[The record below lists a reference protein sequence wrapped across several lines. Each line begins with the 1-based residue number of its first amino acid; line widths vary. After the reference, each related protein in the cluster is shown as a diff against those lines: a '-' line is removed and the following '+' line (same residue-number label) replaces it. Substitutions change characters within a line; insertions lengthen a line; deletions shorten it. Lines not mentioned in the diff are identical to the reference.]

1 MLWNEGLLDSGDLQ
15 LLHSAL
21 IMQYSFEDSRCNSL
35 AQCPSLS
42 SNSSMSLHAWQMADS
57 AWGTDELRTLCFTHP
72 SNLCEVLA
80 DTIITVR
87 PLGSDIA
94 EVFFVFEYICK
105 EQCSIDVLSVSFS
118 TALSNHYNLPTRLFH
133 LIWND
138 DDDGIIVN
146 YIVQP
151 VTEEDGERRWA
162 LDTYDSS
169 NPQCKVC
176 TLPCRDADD
185 DGSRE
190 LNCFRCVPCFLCPN
204 CKVVLPSGNGELFCC
219 YLCIRADEIHH
230 VPDQYRFQI
239 LCSLRDVEPQVGL
252 KS

>member
-1 MLWNEGLLDSGDLQ
+1 
-15 LLHSAL
+15 
-21 IMQYSFEDSRCNSL
+21 
-35 AQCPSLS
+35 
-42 SNSSMSLHAWQMADS
+42 MADS

-72 SNLCEVLA
+72 SNLCEALA

-105 EQCSIDVLSVSFS
+105 EQCSVDTLSVSLC
-118 TALSNHYNLPTRLFH
+118 TVLSNHYKLPTQCFH

-151 VTEEDGERRWA
+151 VTEETCERMWNA
-162 LDTYDSS
+162 YDRIT
-169 NPQCKVC
+169 PQCHVC

-185 DGSRE
+185 DDSRE
-190 LNCFRCVPCFLCPN
+190 LNCYRCLPCFLCPN
-204 CKVVLPSGNGELFCC
+204 CKVVLPSGSGELFCC
-219 YLCIRADEIHH
+219 YLCLRADEIHH
-230 VPDQYRFQI
+230 VPDSDQYRFQI
-239 LCSLRDVEPQVGL
+239 LCSEFVDID
-252 KS
+252 